1 MRSLGSAVAAVIAL
15 LAGCSQAPR
24 APSLVGTVPF
34 RVDGLT
40 FVDVT
45 INGVKATL
53 VLDTGAPGIALDP
66 SVAATA
72 GLRTG
77 KGRVDSIRMGDV
89 LLRDVAVKVLSF
101 GAVNDSTSGQPPILG
116 VIGTSVLGRYVARF
130 DFAAGQLT
138 LFDPASFRYEGP
150 GASLRIRFEQEK
162 PLVTATI
169 ERDGAP
175 PVEAR
180 LFIDAGTES
189 APITLTPAF
198 ARAARIGTDGTRS
211 VEVMGGRGVHGT
223 GMDRITRVPAVTVG
237 ALRLAHPLVTVS
249 AAAGAALQ
257 HLDADGT
264 IGMGVLSRTAM
275 ILDYSRSRVILEP
288 STNFAAPF
296 SYANVSGM
304 QFRRRGGA
312 LLVRHV
318 IKGSPAD
325 SAGIR
330 VGDEIVAID
339 DEPPPSTP
347 VLAPLRDAGRTHR
360 LTLRRAGE
368 TRIVTILLRELI

>member
-1 MRSLGSAVAAVIAL
+1 MRSLVTVVAAVTAL
-15 LAGCSQAPR
+15 LAGCSHAPG

-45 INGVKATL
+45 INGVKAAL

-77 KGRVDSIRMGDV
+77 EGRADSIRMGDV
-89 LLRDVAVKVLSF
+89 LLRDVAVTVLSF
-101 GAVNDSTSGQPPILG
+101 GALNDGTSGQPPVLG
-116 VIGTSVLGRYVARF
+116 VIGTSVLGRSVARF

-138 LFDPASFRYEGP
+138 LFDPASFRYEGT
-150 GASLRIRFEQEK
+150 GAILPIRFEQEK

-180 LFIDAGTES
+180 LVIDAGTES
-189 APITLTPAF
+189 APITLTPVF
-198 ARAARIGTDGTRS
+198 ARAARIGTDGTRF

-237 ALRLAHPLVTVS
+237 ALRLAQPLVTVS
-249 AAAGAALQ
+249 AAVGAALQ

-264 IGMGVLSRTAM
+264 IGMGVLSRTTM

-288 STNFAAPF
+288 STSFAAPF
-296 SYANVSGM
+296 TYANVSGLHF
-304 QFRRRGGA
+304 QRRGGA

-318 IKGSPAD
+318 IRGSPAD
-325 SAGIR
+325 SAGIL
-330 VGDEIVAID
+330 VDDEIVAID
-339 DEPPPSTP
+339 DEPPPSAP
-347 VLAPLRDAGRTHR
+347 VLAPLRDAGTTHR

-368 TRIVTILLRELI
+368 TRTVTILLRELI